1 MAEFKVEHK
10 KQQSSEHGAV
20 SQRKGETVLPDN
32 RSQVSQARALTDN
45 RAVQLAP
52 DTTSKPNNTGLPN
65 QLKSGIESLSGMN
78 MDHVKVHYNSS
89 QPAQLN
95 AHAYAQGSDIHVAP
109 GQEKHLPHEAW
120 HVVQQAQGRVKPTVQ
135 MKTGV
140 PVNDDAGLEK
150 EADVMGTRALAQ
162 GAAQLHTNATIGAPP
177 QPSSEQINSPIP
189 TVIQNKAG
197 VVQRLVGAAPPI
209 AGHDE
214 VLPGVANSRGAA
226 AAKIA
231 KYINLR
237 ARETAAA
244 IPAVHGA
251 LAVPATHDNVSA
263 LGAHNAG
270 NLYVRSNYTNGAGQA
285 SILEAWAEMTGL
297 GGGYI
302 KRVRITENA
311 VVLMDRVMNDPA
323 ATALNTALQV
333 NADAGPIAGAVGN
346 RRYGSVHGVD
356 PGDTNSLEIRNATDR
371 DADNLTKVIGEGA
384 RFAWLADG
392 LSNRGKGNTSTGV
405 FNVSINIP
413 QAGTFT
419 MNPTFE
425 QLWGSWAS
433 AFGRSY
439 MKDKNAAK
447 ALLKARLSARLRSP
461 IDADVQGVAP
471 LASGTA
477 AGGQVTSLLGRGGG
491 IMLIPT
497 IVGGVG
503 GGDIIADLDMT
514 WTADH

>member
-1 MAEFKVEHK
+1 MMVEM
-10 KQQSSEHGAV
+10 V
-20 SQRKGETVLPDN
+20 SQKTHEQGGHAERVRQRGTVLQDN
-32 RSQVSQARALTDN
+32 RPVMQAGKLADN
-45 RAVQLAP
+45 RTTQLAP
-52 DTTSKPNNTGLPN
+52 KPNNTGLPN
-65 QLKSGIESLSGMN
+65 QLKAGIESLSGMS
-78 MDHVKVHYNSS
+78 MDHVKVHYNSA

-95 AHAYAQGSDIHVAP
+95 AHAYAQGSNIHLAP

-120 HVVQQAQGRVKPTVQ
+120 HVVQQAQGRVKPTMQ

-150 EADVMGTRALAQ
+150 EADVMGSRALKQ
-162 GAAQLHTNATIGAPP
+162 GAAQLRTSETVGAPTP
-177 QPSSEQINSPIP
+177 PSNEQINSPIP
-189 TVIQNKAG
+189 TVIQNKASSNQTG
-197 VVQRLVGAAPPI
+197 VVQLLVGAAPPI

-214 VLPGVANSRGAA
+214 VLPGVVNSRGAA

-244 IPAVHGA
+244 IPPLHGA
-251 LAVPATHDNVSA
+251 LAVPAVHENVSA

-405 FNVSINIP
+405 FNVSITIP

-461 IDADVQGVAP
+461 IDTDVQGVAP

-497 IVGGVG
+497 IAGGVG